1 MKKILVCLIVSVS
14 LIACTNQGN
23 KSEATN
29 IKTFK
34 ENSKIVQT
42 LFDGYSNND
51 FSLYAPTMADTAKF
65 LPPITGTDTL
75 NKSTNFEGLKKLRA
89 LQKTVS
95 YSDLQFLPTV
105 DATTYKP
112 DGNVRV
118 FATWTCVGN
127 NGVKVTNRYFAIFV
141 FNTAHQVE
149 FIEEY
154 QDMTGIIQALTSTV
168 KE

>member
-1 MKKILVCLIVSVS
+1 MLVQIKKI
-14 LIACTNQGN
+14 

-34 ENSKIVQT
+34 ENSKIVKT

-51 FSLYAPTMADTAKF
+51 FSLYSSTISYTAKF
-65 LPPITGTDTL
+65 LPPTTGTDTL
-75 NKSTNFEGLKKLRA
+75 NKSTNFEGLKKLRD
-89 LQKTVS
+89 LQNTVS
-95 YSDLQFLPTV
+95 YRDLQFLPTV
-105 DATTYKP
+105 DSTTYKP

-127 NGVKVTNRYFAIFV
+127 NGAKVTNRYFAVFV
-141 FNTAHQVE
+141 FNKSHQVE

-154 QDMTGIIQALTSTV
+154 QDMIGIMQALTSTV